1 MSYRILL
8 NGVEYDG
15 TTPVTE
21 EGKYNLSVEV
31 EDELGHK
38 STESAEF
45 IIDHTAPKVIF
56 TGVKDGESVTESGA
70 VTLSLTNPEDEITS
84 VSMNGITYDADTR
97 QLEYTEYGNYR
108 IDVDCVDKAG
118 NQVVRSI
125 HFTYHNP
132 LTTMIL
138 FAIMGGLIVMT
149 CIWLWVRSIRKEKEE
164 KRT

>member
-1 MSYRILL
+1 M
-8 NGVEYDG
+8 
-15 TTPVTE
+15 
-21 EGKYNLSVEV
+21 
-31 EDELGHK
+31 
-38 STESAEF
+38 
-45 IIDHTAPKVIF
+45 
-56 TGVKDGESVTESGA
+56 
-70 VTLSLTNPEDEITS
+70 
-84 VSMNGITYDADTR
+84 SMNGIVYDADTR

-125 HFTYHNP
+125 QFTYHNP

-164 KRT
+164 ERI